1 MMYGHTPMTKLRQDR
16 HARSLSLEELDS
28 VSGGKPP
35 RDRVRDAVLDL
46 LRKMSEIK
54 GLY

>member
-1 MMYGHTPMTKLRQDR
+1 MVEQQSDLHELTSD
-16 HARSLSLEELDS
+16 ELDA
-28 VSGGKPP
+28 VSGGEAH
-35 RDRVRDAVLDL
+35 RDRIRDAVLDL